1 MPNYKSENVDTGSI
15 ALANVRTRD
24 DVVVFAGA
32 GTLRAGTILARVTA
46 SKKLTPYVKGGVD
59 GAGVPVA
66 ILDGD
71 AEATAAGDVPVRVGV
86 AGDFRKQ
93 RLIIAADDSAANIDA
108 AVLDALRVAGIVAL
122 DVQELGA

>member
-1 MPNYKSENVDTGSI
+1 MSNYDSETVDTGVV

-24 DVVVFAGA
+24 DVLAFAGA
-32 GTLRAGTILARVTA
+32 GALRAGTILARSA
-46 SKKLTPYVKGGVD
+46 AGKLTPYVKGGEA

-66 ILDGD
+66 VLDGD
-71 AEATAAGDVPVRVGV
+71 ATAKAAGDVAVRVCV

-93 RLIIAADDSAANIDA
+93 RLIIAADNSSANIDA